1 MTPAD
6 TLKNADTKMAKA
18 IEVLQSELTPI
29 RTGRAHPGLLDSI
42 RVDYYGTS
50 TPLKQIAVINAPE
63 VRMLSVQPF
72 DPGARQSIEKAINE
86 AGIGLTASQA
96 GGNLIRVPVPEL
108 SEERRKEYVKLVG
121 KLAEEARVAIR
132 NVRRDANDEIK
143 KLEKAGTIAEDE
155 GKRLH
160 DQIQKKTD
168 KHVAEID
175 RIVQVKDKE
184 LMTV

>member
-1 MTPAD
+1 MTSD
-6 TLKNADTKMAKA
+6 SILKNADTKMAKA

-29 RTGRAHPGLLDSI
+29 RTGRAHPGLLESI
-42 RVDYYGTS
+42 RVDYYGNS
-50 TPLKQIAVINAPE
+50 TPLKQLAVINAPE
-63 VRMLSVQPF
+63 ARMLTVQPF

-86 AGIGLTASQA
+86 AGVGLTASQA

-121 KLAEEARVAIR
+121 KLAEEARVVIR
-132 NVRRDANDEIK
+132 NVRRDCNDEIK
-143 KLEKAGTIAEDE
+143 KLEKSGDVAEDE
-155 GKRLH
+155 AKRLH

-168 KHVAEID
+168 KHVAD
-175 RIVQVKDKE
+175 VDKMVQAKDKE